1 MKETIT
7 LSGKIV
13 FDVEDYTRKHK
24 LQSSW
29 KKVAMVFI
37 DGDVCEY
44 YSWFLQRR
52 YNIILNKPLRGLLNI
67 ISFNISINLTAQWL

>member
-7 LSGKIV
+7 LSGKIG
-13 FDVEDYTRKHK
+13 FEPEDYTRKQK
-24 LQSSW
+24 NQSSW

-52 YNIILNKPLRGLLNI
+52 YNIILNKPL
-67 ISFNISINLTAQWL
+67 